1 MDSGMDDRSPIDQ
14 QAATDPPAGSE
25 PAAAEPGNGGPAAQP
40 LQAAFRER
48 FESLLP
54 TIQREWPE
62 VARHTLE
69 ATRGSFDH
77 AVEVISRQTGDTSA
91 GVRRQLGELL
101 QVTGDQ
107 AHQMVDSLKPLEEQ
121 LEHLLDE
128 LNTTLRPKIEKPVRE
143 RPLLALGVA
152 AGVGLIVGLLLNS
165 GRRSA

>member
-1 MDSGMDDRSPIDQ
+1 MDQETHNGTPLAPLAPSEEG
-14 QAATDPPAGSE
+14 ATANAPV
-25 PAAAEPGNGGPAAQP
+25 AEKAGPAP
-40 LQAAFRER
+40 LQALFRER

-54 TIQREWPE
+54 ALQKEWPE

-69 ATRGSFDH
+69 ATRGSFDN
-77 AVEVISRQTGDTSA
+77 AVEVISRQTGATSA

-101 QVTGDQ
+101 QTTGDQ
-107 AHQMVDSLKPLEEQ
+107 AHQVVDALKPLEDQ

-128 LNTTLRPKIEKPVRE
+128 LNSTLRPKIEKPVRE

>member
-1 MDSGMDDRSPIDQ
+1 MRI
-14 QAATDPPAGSE
+14 
-25 PAAAEPGNGGPAAQP
+25 PGT
-40 LQAAFRER
+40 
-48 FESLLP
+48 SLEQSVTMQL
-54 TIQREWPE
+54 TLETRMKQFPE

-77 AVEVISRQTGDTSA
+77 AVEVISRQTGATSA
-91 GVRRQLGELL
+91 GVRRQLGDLL
-101 QVTGDQ
+101 QTTGDQ
-107 AHQMVDSLKPLEEQ
+107 AHQVVDSLKPLEEQ

-128 LNTTLRPKIEKPVRE
+128 LNSTLRPKIEKPVRE